1 MDSLTGSQLRLART
15 LRGLSLQDAAHE
27 TRIPVQRLE
36 WLEQDNFAAFGS
48 LTYARAFLK
57 IYSTYLGVDANAVLE
72 ILPTSRLRH
81 SRDRRYLM
89 AQKDTWVLAGQRS
102 ASSESS
108 RQKTVNLRSPVST
121 GIAIF
126 VLLLIGTGIWGHHV
140 STQFSDLPV
149 TSNSLMDV
157 PSDSTPAKSALISL
171 EVTAEN
177 SSAPASTKANPVK
190 NSLST
195 FQTGMPMTM
204 Q

>member
-1 MDSLTGSQLRLART
+1 MDSLTGSQLCLART

-57 IYSTYLGVDANAVLE
+57 IYSVYLGVDANAVLE
-72 ILPTSRLRH
+72 KLPTSRLRH

-89 AQKDTWVLAGQRS
+89 AQKDTWVLS
-102 ASSESS
+102 ASRPSL
-108 RQKTVNLRSPVST
+108 QKKTVSLRSPVST

-140 STQFSDLPV
+140 STQIPATQA
-149 TSNSLMDV
+149 TSSSSMDV
-157 PSDSTPAKSALISL
+157 PSDSTAAKTAIISL

-177 SSAPASTKANPVK
+177 ASAPAPTGANPVK